1 MWEYFTRGLHHAVD
15 ELGAPFFLSA
25 MHLLSFVTLPLFL
38 PAVLLST
45 MATLLLPLASSLPL
59 TYLRQFP
66 LIGLHVDSIV
76 ILLGKLSD
84 QKWSSD
90 ATTIFR
96 NLSTSSPAG
105 ESFRDRRTRSWDKF
119 LTDNI
124 SATIRPLHPTG
135 SAINPDPSSSSSS
148 VERALCQSLCLMTDL
163 PSTSP
168 KYGFIRSVAEE
179 LLRANDSSKDLNLS
193 EANRRALL
201 QAFSRTISRLESS
214 LKRGQ
219 ATGFGLTQI
228 LDQVSRG
235 AAAAAAVVVA
245 ASGGGG
251 GVSGS
256 SGNGEIRRMTG
267 GNGGENLHA
276 EKLSQELLWLVL
288 KLQGRKGIEQVVEVW
303 AEARVLSELAVRS
316 SPRVQLN
323 LLKLTCIV
331 LDLVSSHVVSCDVKS
346 QEHLLLHWMPLL
358 CQYPNT
364 CDGLLSSDSN
374 RQRTEE
380 DMCTMITRLP
390 AASQELVYVAWLHEY
405 TWSTSDWPNL
415 HPAFLLWCDT
425 SRTNADQVTTNHG
438 EASQALQ
445 QSLVSM

>member
-1 MWEYFTRGLHHAVD
+1 
-15 ELGAPFFLSA
+15 
-25 MHLLSFVTLPLFL
+25 
-38 PAVLLST
+38 
-45 MATLLLPLASSLPL
+45 
-59 TYLRQFP
+59 
-66 LIGLHVDSIV
+66 
-76 ILLGKLSD
+76 
-84 QKWSSD
+84 
-90 ATTIFR
+90 
-96 NLSTSSPAG
+96 
-105 ESFRDRRTRSWDKF
+105 
-119 LTDNI
+119 
-124 SATIRPLHPTG
+124 
-135 SAINPDPSSSSSS
+135 
-148 VERALCQSLCLMTDL
+148 MTDL
-163 PSTSP
+163 PSSSP

-219 ATGFGLTQI
+219 ASSFGLTQI
-228 LDQVSRG
+228 LDQVSWG
-235 AAAAAAVVVA
+235 AAAAAAVAVA

-251 GVSGS
+251 GISGS
-256 SGNGEIRRMTG
+256 GGNGKIRRMPG
-267 GNGGENLHA
+267 GNGGENPLA

-358 CQYPNT
+358 CQCPNT
-364 CDGLLSSDSN
+364 SDGLLSTDSN

-380 DMCTMITRLP
+380 DMCTIITRLP
-390 AASQELVYVAWLHEY
+390 AASQELVYVAWLHDY
-405 TWSTSDWPNL
+405 
-415 HPAFLLWCDT
+415 H
-425 SRTNADQVTTNHG
+425 
-438 EASQALQ
+438 
-445 QSLVSM
+445 